1 MSVVEEIK
9 SRLDIVNYI
18 QQTVPLKKAGRT
30 FKACC
35 PFHNEKS
42 PSFSVNPDTQSWRCF
57 GACAEGGDIFTFAMK
72 QNGWNFSEALEALGN
87 MAGVEVKKETPEQ
100 RQRGE
105 TLDKLRGLMQTAAE
119 IYHQHL
125 VEGKTDDTKSTLYYV
140 QTKRG
145 LTNGIIRQFQIG
157 YALPG
162 WKNML
167 DELTHLGYSEA
178 EILDAGI
185 ATKNDE
191 GRVYDRFRNRLMIP
205 IRDDRGRVI
214 GFGARALA
222 PDDNPKYLN
231 SPQTPLFDKSRV
243 LFGLDMAKNA
253 IRDGETAVI
262 VEGYMDVIQAH
273 QAGFTNV
280 VAQMGTA
287 MTEAQIKTLTPRYA
301 KKIILALD
309 ADAAG
314 QSATR
319 RSLETARQTLESD
332 YAGRLS
338 VDIRVLQIPNAKDP
352 DDFIRET
359 PERWREFVNNAL
371 PVADFVIQMEMAS
384 LPQNPSVQERE
395 ALARRILPIL
405 AASENNLYQ
414 HDNIQKL
421 SMRLRIPER
430 DLLAWAQEQAAK
442 IVRPAQSAQH
452 ETKARK
458 YDEAEPP
465 PINYEMIEPPDFGD
479 PDFVD
484 TEEAYPVIKPLNPL
498 RPMVQNA
505 DVSLEAH
512 CLRLLLQKPELYYQ
526 VNRKFRELAG
536 DHAGLRQGPLSDLGV
551 GDFSRGDY
559 RAIMQMLIL
568 AQQQSDMEA
577 MDYLRENLD
586 SVLLQE
592 IDTLLVAEVKAVH
605 DKIGQR
611 FQSDFS
617 LVVWKNY
624 ERRTLPSLNPGLE
637 VVDKA
642 LRLRLARLKRDVD
655 EFSFMQQD
663 SQDTD
668 PSSGVQLGMQ
678 VVLSRQARHLL
689 DTELARQF
697 KSLT

>member
-1 MSVVEEIK
+1 
-9 SRLDIVNYI
+9 
-18 QQTVPLKKAGRT
+18 
-30 FKACC
+30 
-35 PFHNEKS
+35 
-42 PSFSVNPDTQSWRCF
+42 SWRCF
-57 GACAEGGDIFTFAMK
+57 GACAEGGDIFAFAMK
-72 QNGWNFSEALEALGN
+72 QNGWNFSEAIEALGA
-87 MAGVEVKKETPEQ
+87 MAGVEVKKETPQQ
-100 RQRGE
+100 RQRSE
-105 TLDKLRGLMQTAAE
+105 TLDKLRGLIQTAAE

-125 VEGKTDDTKSTLYYV
+125 VEGKTDDAKSTLYYV

-145 LTNGIIRQFQIG
+145 LSDEIIRQFQIG
-157 YALPG
+157 YAPPG

-253 IRDGETAVI
+253 IRDGEMAVI

-309 ADAAG
+309 SDAAG

-319 RSLETARQTLESD
+319 RSLETAQQTLESD

-352 DDFIRET
+352 DDLIRET
-359 PERWREFVNNAL
+359 PEQWRDLVNNAL
-371 PVADFVIQMEMAS
+371 PVADFVIQMEMVS

-442 IVRPAQSAQH
+442 VVRPAQHDS
-452 ETKARK
+452 KARTH
-458 YDEAEPP
+458 DQMEPP
-465 PINYEMIEPPDFGD
+465 SVNYEVIEPPDF
-479 PDFVD
+479 VD
-484 TEEAYPVIKPLNPL
+484 DEEGYTVTKPSRSPGTAV
-498 RPMVQNA
+498 RNA

-551 GDFSRGDY
+551 DDFSRGDY
-559 RAIMQMLIL
+559 QAIIHTLIL
-568 AQQQSDMEA
+568 AQQQSEMEA
-577 MDYLRENLD
+577 MDYLNENLD
-586 SVLLQE
+586 PVLLQE
-592 IDTLLVAEVKAVH
+592 IQTLLVSEEKAVH
-605 DKIGQR
+605 DKVGQR

-617 LVVWKNY
+617 HVLWKNY
-624 ERRTLPSLNPGLE
+624 ERRILPSLNPGLE
-637 VVDKA
+637 VIDKA
-642 LRLRLARLKRDVD
+642 LRLRLARLKRDID

-663 SQDTD
+663 SQVADA
-668 PSSGVQLGMQ
+668 SSVVQLGMQ